1 VEFVDLCL
9 SDGRPVSQLV
19 KPAVRLAAGVPVRD
33 AMKTLVGEGSRM
45 AVVME
50 GGRPIGLV
58 TMKDLVEPLTGELRA
73 W

>member
-1 VEFVDLCL
+1 KPVE
-9 SDGRPVSQLV
+9 QLM

-33 AMKTLVGEGSRM
+33 AMKRLMGAGERM
-45 AVVME
+45 AVVVE
-50 GGRPIGLV
+50 NGRPIGLV